1 MSDLFHGLRG
11 IKYLRCVNTHKVKY
25 LTYLRAARP
34 NIELQAPFFLPFY
47 G

>member
-1 MSDLFHGLRG
+1 MSNIFHHHHGSRG

-25 LTYLRAARP
+25 LRAARA
-34 NIELQAPFFLPFY
+34 NIELQAPFFLLFH